1 MAQAY
6 KPMSKK
12 EKKLSSGDQKWRAA
26 FFIVTAAI
34 VGYFAAT
41 YWKGTSDDINVPVSK
56 KKVEYTYNEAIAE
69 ADEAIWNDHAAL
81 YSYVKKFGPKRT
93 ITHLHELSAKFG
105 DCHQTAHEAGRFS
118 YDLYDAK
125 AFKECSSECHSG
137 CYHGAT
143 EAYFRDHGT
152 ANLQTDL
159 KTICSSEL
167 NSFFSHQCLHGIG
180 HGLLAWSNY
189 EVLDAVKNCDLL
201 DRGQSSCWTGVFME
215 NIVGGLGAV
224 EGHKSNFLSDD
235 PLYPCNDPN
244 LGEQYKS
251 SCYFLQ
257 TSRMMQ
263 LFAGDFKKIADACS
277 KAPQIYQRSCFE
289 SMGRDVG
296 GVHRGSSTSA
306 IAQCQYAPKGD
317 MRVGC
322 LIGAA
327 QDTFWDPSGQDSAL
341 GFCKL
346 LSDKA
351 EKDACYNVILSRAPE
366 VLGSKE
372 AIGTFCKKAE
382 PAYRE
387 QCMAYAR

>member
-1 MAQAY
+1 
-6 KPMSKK
+6 MSKK
-12 EKKLSSGDQKWRAA
+12 AQHQSSGDQKWRAA
-26 FFIVTAAI
+26 FFIVIAAVI
-34 VGYFAAT
+34 GYFAAT
-41 YWKGTSDDINVPVSK
+41 SWKGSGYGGTALVTQ
-56 KKVEYTYNEAIAE
+56 KKVEYAYNDAISE
-69 ADEAIWNDHAAL
+69 SEESIWNDETAL

-93 ITHLHELSAKFG
+93 MTHLHELSAKFG
-105 DCHQTAHEAGRFS
+105 DCHETAHKAGRFS
-118 YDLYDAK
+118 YDIYNDK
-125 AFKECSSECHSG
+125 AFKECSAECHSG

-152 ANLQTDL
+152 ANLQQDL
-159 KTICSSEL
+159 RTICASDL
-167 NSFFSHQCLHGIG
+167 NAFFSHQCLHGIG
-180 HGLLAWSNY
+180 HGLMAWSNY
-189 EVLDAVKNCDLL
+189 EMLDAVKSCDLL
-201 DRGQSSCWTGVFME
+201 DTGQSSCWTGVFME
-215 NIVGGLGAV
+215 NIVGGLGV
-224 EGHKSNFLSDD
+224 QEGHKSNYLSDD
-235 PLYPCNDPN
+235 PLYPCNDPK

-263 LFAGDFKKIADACS
+263 LFASNFKKIAEACS

-296 GVHRGSSTSA
+296 GVHRASAASA
-306 IAQCQYAPKGD
+306 IAQCGHAPKGD
-317 MRVGC
+317 MRIGC

-346 LSDKA
+346 LADKK
-351 EKDACYNVILSRAPE
+351 EKDSCYNVILGRAPE

-372 AIGTFCKKAE
+372 TIAAFCKKVE

-387 QCMAYAR
+387 QCNAFAR